1 MNYLRILLLLL
12 LLVGCSTEQSVDTG
26 KKSPADLVNPLIDSH
41 KSRFDYFISA
51 AIPYGMVCL
60 SPDTRHGDLWNSG
73 YMYNE
78 KYILNFSHIHNAQ
91 TAGIPVMPVTGP
103 CRGNMGFEANKSRF
117 SHEKEVVKPGY
128 HKVYLED
135 FGITAELTATCR
147 VGMHRYSF
155 PDTDEANILFDL
167 GAHLGPTDMSYS
179 FARQTGINEIEGYSI
194 MAPTFRRKKP
204 FIVHFVAQFS
214 KPFNDFAGWKIQGI
228 EKTSAIIRPENGIV
242 CGEGSGVNVS
252 YKKLKEDEQILVK
265 VALSHVSAQNA
276 RLNLETELP
285 HWDFDKVV
293 GDATD
298 SWNEYLGRVEVEG
311 GTKEQ
316 QVKLYTDLMHT
327 ASKRICSDVDG
338 SYADWTGPEP
348 VIRQVTL
355 DKSGKPVRPF
365 LDGDGLWGSQWNLNI
380 IWSLLYPEY
389 GNWMAETFLDYYR
402 NAGTVS
408 RCSWGGNYSYV
419 MVGDHSVPL
428 LAALISTGRA
438 DFDPRLAYAG
448 ARKNAFPGGIRDR
461 AGYEASTNPSG
472 GGIDWYVS
480 LGYVPVEIAGRG
492 DGFHRGGTSM
502 TLEYA
507 YQDWCIS
514 AMAELLG
521 KDEDATL
528 FLKRSENWRNVFDPV
543 AGWARPRHESGEWME
558 PFSPISI
565 EGKFNSQGFI
575 EGNSATYSFY
585 VPQNVKGLITEM
597 GGNELFINKLDS
609 NFIKATPYR
618 FITPH
623 GEHGTG
629 WVDYENQPS
638 CEMAHLFSY
647 AGAPWLTQYWVHQVK
662 EKSFGGTDPLSGYN
676 GDEDQ
681 GQLGAL
687 GVLMAIGLFDVQ
699 GCVGAAPDLEITSP
713 LFDKTVLRFP
723 SLDNKAKT
731 TTFVIT
737 AQRKNADD
745 IYIQNVKLNGKQW
758 DRFTFPVSEFF
769 KGGKLEIELGPD
781 PNKKWGINQ

>member
-1 MNYLRILLLLL
+1 
-12 LLVGCSTEQSVDTG
+12 
-26 KKSPADLVNPLIDSH
+26 
-41 KSRFDYFISA
+41 
-51 AIPYGMVCL
+51 
-60 SPDTRHGDLWNSG
+60 
-73 YMYNE
+73 
-78 KYILNFSHIHNAQ
+78 
-91 TAGIPVMPVTGP
+91 
-103 CRGNMGFEANKSRF
+103 
-117 SHEKEVVKPGY
+117 
-128 HKVYLED
+128 
-135 FGITAELTATCR
+135 
-147 VGMHRYSF
+147 
-155 PDTDEANILFDL
+155 
-167 GAHLGPTDMSYS
+167 
-179 FARQTGINEIEGYSI
+179 
-194 MAPTFRRKKP
+194 
-204 FIVHFVAQFS
+204 
-214 KPFNDFAGWKIQGI
+214 
-228 EKTSAIIRPENGIV
+228 
-242 CGEGSGVNVS
+242 
-252 YKKLKEDEQILVK
+252 
-265 VALSHVSAQNA
+265 
-276 RLNLETELP
+276 
-285 HWDFDKVV
+285 
-293 GDATD
+293 
-298 SWNEYLGRVEVEG
+298 
-311 GTKEQ
+311 
-316 QVKLYTDLMHT
+316 
-327 ASKRICSDVDG
+327 
-338 SYADWTGPEP
+338 
-348 VIRQVTL
+348 
-355 DKSGKPVRPF
+355 
-365 LDGDGLWGSQWNLNI
+365 
-380 IWSLLYPEY
+380 
-389 GNWMAETFLDYYR
+389 
-402 NAGTVS
+402 
-408 RCSWGGNYSYV
+408 
-419 MVGDHSVPL
+419 
-428 LAALISTGRA
+428 
-438 DFDPRLAYAG
+438 
-448 ARKNAFPGGIRDR
+448 
-461 AGYEASTNPSG
+461 
-472 GGIDWYVS
+472 
-480 LGYVPVEIAGRG
+480 
-492 DGFHRGGTSM
+492 M

-521 KDEDATL
+521 KDEDAEL

-609 NFIKATPYR
+609 NFIKAAPYR

-699 GCVGAAPDLEITSP
+699 GCVGVDPDLEITSP

-723 SLDNKAKT
+723 SLDNKAAT

-745 IYIQNVKLNGKQW
+745 IYIQNVRLNGNQW

-781 PNKKWGINQ
+781 PNKNWGINQ